1 MRLLL
6 RCLLIGLITFSFD
19 FQAHAQW
26 QTIDKNA
33 IPNHLSQELSPNRSQ
48 LLLLDLPAIEQ
59 LLAQA
64 PHESQVSLSQSNL
77 IVELPQADGSTRAFR
92 LIEYNALAP
101 GLMAKFPGLHTY
113 YGEAVSNTRIRVRVD
128 ISVKGLRVMGV
139 SEEGQWFVDPYAKG
153 NTEYYIAYAKADY
166 PVTKAWHCDFDQ
178 SLIRPSGNA
187 TTSSRAGDCQF
198 RVYRLAIAARGEY
211 TNYHGGVAGTI
222 AELANVVNR
231 LNEMYERDLSV
242 RFELIA
248 NNDLIIYTNAG
259 TDPYTGGVFT
269 NLAQNQSNLDAVIG
283 AANYDVGHVVGSGG
297 GGGVASY
304 GSICDNGQ
312 KARGA
317 TSLGNPIG
325 DPFVIDY
332 VAHELGHQFGGSHTQ
347 NNNCNRVNS

>member
-1 MRLLL
+1 
-6 RCLLIGLITFSFD
+6 
-19 FQAHAQW
+19 
-26 QTIDKNA
+26 
-33 IPNHLSQELSPNRSQ
+33 
-48 LLLLDLPAIEQ
+48 
-59 LLAQA
+59 
-64 PHESQVSLSQSNL
+64 
-77 IVELPQADGSTRAFR
+77 
-92 LIEYNALAP
+92 
-101 GLMAKFPGLHTY
+101 KFPGLHTY

-347 NNNCNRVNS
+347 NNNCNRVNSQAYEPGSGVTIMGYAGICPPNIQNNSDAMFGASSMEEMQLTILSSNCATLLANNNQSPVVDAGQDYIIPHSTPFVLTAEASDPNGDSLTYSW